1 MAVLCAA
8 DACTR
13 PVLSLLQYIIGM
25 DPKNVRDILKASN
38 DWMDK
43 DGSLPA
49 LDEVS
54 HPSRRSFSVSAEE
67 AHSPNSLEAV
77 CT

>member
-1 MAVLCAA
+1 MAMLCAA

-38 DWMDK
+38 YWVDK

-54 HPSRRSFSVSAEE
+54 HPSLRSSSVSAEE
-67 AHSPNSLEAV
+67 AHAPNSLEALR
-77 CT
+77 T